1 MGSTVGDVLRI
12 ELQSDRGATA
22 IIVASAMLVL
32 LGFAAFAVDI
42 SAARNEQRLDQA
54 AADAAALAG
63 AVEFLR
69 GGGPDRVALAIGDY
83 AERNLGRSIEASDW
97 SACTDTESLAE
108 TTQELGISPSSSC
121 ISFGPNDDGDP
132 YATIRV
138 RLPNQGTATTFG
150 RVLGVQEV
158 ETFAAAEV
166 TITRTI
172 DVNLFPAGVASTADV
187 GDLYCLGTGT
197 SDAESCNGVP
207 LEMTAFDPCDSMSV
221 GLRDGV
227 DALTGTY
234 SGDKRAL
241 CGTQPYPNE
250 VADTATVDSGDLMS
264 GLVSGRLDV
273 SSSGAQIDG
282 DHIENR
288 PLWEYIDTSVA
299 LGSCLDAAAGPS
311 TADDRDDDMDFED
324 ARGDLATCLNS
335 NPPANLFVPS
345 IYNSPRFVLLPMLA
359 SGNLIVGY
367 LPAYIDSIWTDH
379 GTCTGGFEES
389 TGNWCRH
396 DPGRVG
402 SSDQPAKSVSLRLL
416 SCDVL
421 PDQGMDG
428 AEKCKKIP
436 GPSPGSEVAVF
447 FEFALS
453 G

>member
-1 MGSTVGDVLRI
+1 MEPQDRDVLRADLHS
-12 ELQSDRGATA
+12 ERGATA

-69 GGGPDRVALAIGDY
+69 GGRPSDAAAAIVDY
-83 AERNLGRSIEASDW
+83 AEKNLGRTIEQADW
-97 SACTDTESLAE
+97 GACTDTG
-108 TTQELGISPSSSC
+108 ELDPSTHDLSIPPRSSC

-132 YATIRV
+132 YAMIRV
-138 RLPNQGTATTFG
+138 RLPNQETATTFG
-150 RVLGVQEV
+150 RALGVQGV

-172 DVNLFPAGVASTADV
+172 DLQLFPAGVASTADV

-197 SDAESCNGVP
+197 SDAERCNGAA
-207 LEMTAFDPCDSMSV
+207 LEMTAFDPCVSMSV

-234 SGDKRAL
+234 SGDVRPL
-241 CGTQPYPNE
+241 CGTQPYPNA
-250 VADTATVDSGDLMS
+250 VADTVIVDSGDLMS
-264 GLVSGRLDV
+264 GLVNGRLDV
-273 SSSGAQIDG
+273 SSSGALIDG
-282 DHIENR
+282 NHIENR

-299 LGSCLDAAAGPS
+299 LGSCLDAAAGPP
-311 TADDRDDDMDFED
+311 TANDTDDDMDFED
-324 ARGDLATCLNS
+324 ARGDLAACLNS
-335 NPPANLFVPS
+335 NPPDGLFVPG
-345 IYNSPRFVLLPMLA
+345 IYNSPRFVLLPMLTA
-359 SGNLIVGY
+359 GDLIVGY
-367 LPAYIDSIWTDH
+367 LPAYLDSIWTDH
-379 GTCTGGFEES
+379 GACAGGFEES

-428 AEKCKKIP
+428 AEKCMKVP